1 MKIRLF
7 LLVSIIA
14 LCSWPVH
21 AQQQEPATPPKKV
34 SSGVMQGLLLK
45 KVDPRYPVKAKVEHI
60 QGVVILSAVIDKEG
74 NIKNLKVVSGD
85 PVLADAVLEAVKQWK
100 YRPYVDKNDRP
111 IDVETTV
118 TVQFHM

>member
-1 MKIRLF
+1 
-7 LLVSIIA
+7 
-14 LCSWPVH
+14 
-21 AQQQEPATPPKKV
+21 
-34 SSGVMQGLLLK
+34 MQGLLLK